1 MEKQNYTEWK
11 LAEAKRIRHKG
22 KQTERDLRLA
32 QSKLDKESNKDK
44 KPEEKN

>member
-22 KQTERDLRLA
+22 KQIRT
-32 QSKLDKESNKDK
+32 
-44 KPEEKN
+44 KNLKIG

>member
-1 MEKQNYTEWK
+1 MEKQ
-11 LAEAKRIRHKG
+11 KG

-44 KPEEKN
+44 NLKIG